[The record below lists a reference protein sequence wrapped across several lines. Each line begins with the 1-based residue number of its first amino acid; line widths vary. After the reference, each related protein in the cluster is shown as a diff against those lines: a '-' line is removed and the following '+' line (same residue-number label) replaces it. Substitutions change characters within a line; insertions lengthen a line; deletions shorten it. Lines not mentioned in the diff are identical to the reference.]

1 LRSFFDQ
8 GDDGLCSAE
17 TPLAAKGIFF
27 LDSAMRANIL
37 GIAIGRIPAGEH
49 LLHGFYN
56 EFPMRR
62 FVSPG

>member
-1 LRSFFDQ
+1 
-8 GDDGLCSAE
+8 
-17 TPLAAKGIFF
+17 
-27 LDSAMRANIL
+27 MRANIFS
-37 GIAIGRIPAGEH
+37 IAIRRFPTGEH